1 MLVEGSLS
9 YDELGEDPEWASC
22 SHFLCIWNLE
32 PNDSKCKAKHD
43 LRRRGHLQK
52 CDVFRSSLKILWKR
66 SQTKE
71 DIQKFFKDSKQLGDV
86 KDSEAL

>member
-9 YDELGEDPEWASC
+9 YDGLGEDPEWASC
-22 SHFLCIWNLE
+22 SHFVCI
-32 PNDSKCKAKHD
+32 SKCKAKHD

-52 CDVFRSSLKILWKR
+52 CDVFRSSLKILRKR